1 MTTGSAEQINAAKDM
16 ILSLLL
22 EIRSVME
29 SPDCDANAAS
39 DALKEIDS
47 ALSLTKSA
55 FMITGHAATFGDTS
69 EDHNPHTKD
78 GRRKHVHCVELGKTY
93 PSAAE
98 ARRDTGVN
106 SGNLHQALHGKLTTA
121 GGYHWIYVDPEA

>member
-16 ILSLLL
+16 ILTLLF
-22 EIRSVME
+22 EMRSIME
-29 SPDCDANAAS
+29 SPNCDAKAAA

-47 ALSLTKSA
+47 ELSLTKSA
-55 FMITGHAATFGDTS
+55 FMITGHAANFGDIS
-69 EDHNPHTKD
+69 EDHKPRTKD
-78 GRRKHVHCVELGKTY
+78 GRKKHVHCVELGKTY

-98 ARRDTGVN
+98 ARRDTGIN